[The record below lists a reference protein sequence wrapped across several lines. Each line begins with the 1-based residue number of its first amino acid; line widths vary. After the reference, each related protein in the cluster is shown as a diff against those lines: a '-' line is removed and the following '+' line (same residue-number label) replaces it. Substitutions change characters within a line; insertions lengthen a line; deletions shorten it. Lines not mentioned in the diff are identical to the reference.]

1 MFQVYTEKKGDSFSK
16 TMIGEYRDL
25 NTAYDKA
32 ESLIDGKPDLK
43 YIIEETTGSFNS
55 YGERLTRVI
64 ADSEDSE

>member
-1 MFQVYTEKKGDSFSK
+1 
-16 TMIGEYRDL
+16 MIGEYRDL